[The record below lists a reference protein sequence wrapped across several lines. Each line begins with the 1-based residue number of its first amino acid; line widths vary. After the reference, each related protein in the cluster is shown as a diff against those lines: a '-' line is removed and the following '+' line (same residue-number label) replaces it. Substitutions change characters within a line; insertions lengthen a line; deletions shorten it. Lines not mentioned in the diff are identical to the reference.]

1 MASHTSLRAWLWP
14 AALSLFLIIAL
25 ASSSF
30 AARDPDAV
38 DLSRALRSPTSD
50 APLGT
55 DQLGRDVFT
64 RVLYG
69 GRTALT
75 IGVCAAGLSTS
86 LALLIGGGAGYLG
99 GWIDSGVSMLLDAL
113 LTLPGLLVTLALLG
127 VLGTGSVTLV
137 LALVGV
143 SWAADARILRT
154 TTIGLR
160 NRGYVR
166 AAEALGAGPAHILIR
181 HIAPNTASV
190 TIVLASLSLSEV
202 LLAVSGLSFLGL
214 GMQPPTAD
222 WGTMLADGR
231 AVFGQAPWLMLA
243 PGACIILFSALAAIA
258 GDAVR
263 DLTDPSSRGR
273 A

>member
-1 MASHTSLRAWLWP
+1 LWP
-14 AALSLFLIIAL
+14 VTLGLFVLVAL
-25 ASSSF
+25 ASPSF

-38 DLSRALRSPTSD
+38 DLSRSLRSPSSD

-55 DQLGRDVFT
+55 DRLGRDVLT
-64 RVLYG
+64 RALFG

-75 IGVCAAGLSTS
+75 IGICAAGLSTG

-99 GWIDSGVSMLLDAL
+99 GWIDAGVGMLLDAL

-137 LALVGV
+137 LALVGI

-154 TTIGLR
+154 TTVGLR
-160 NRGYVR
+160 NRGYVH
-166 AAEALGAGPAHILIR
+166 AAEALGAGPSHILVR

-190 TIVLASLSLSEV
+190 TAVLGSLALSEV

-214 GMQPPTAD
+214 GVQPPTAD

-231 AVFGQAPWLMLA
+231 AIFGQAPWLMLA
-243 PGACIILFSALAAIA
+243 PGVCIVLFSALAAIA
-258 GDAVR
+258 GDALR
-263 DLTDPSSRGR
+263 DLTDPANRGR
-273 A
+273 G

>member
-1 MASHTSLRAWLWP
+1 L
-14 AALSLFLIIAL
+14 ALGIFILVALI
-25 ASSSF
+25 SPSF
-30 AARDPDAV
+30 VPRDPDAL
-38 DLSRALRSPTSD
+38 DLSRALRSPSSD

-55 DQLGRDVFT
+55 DELGRDVFT

-75 IGVCAAGLSTS
+75 VGVCAAGLSTG

-99 GWIDSGVSMLLDAL
+99 GWVDGGVAMLLDAL
-113 LTLPGLLVTLALLG
+113 LTVPGLLVSLALLG

-137 LALVGV
+137 VALIGV

-166 AAEALGAGPAHILIR
+166 AAEALGAGAAHILVR
-181 HIAPNTASV
+181 HIAPNAASV
-190 TIVLASLSLSEV
+190 TIVVASLALSEV
-202 LLAVSGLSFLGL
+202 LLAVSAMSFLGL
-214 GMQPPTAD
+214 GVQPPTAD

-231 AVFGQAPWLMLA
+231 PVFAQAPWLMLA
-243 PGACIILFSALAAIA
+243 PGVCIILFSALAAIT
-258 GDAVR
+258 GDALR
-263 DLTDPSSRGR
+263 DLTDPLTRGR
-273 A
+273 G